1 LIVQLSILAKVVT
14 DFEYMKLQSFW
25 FEIKTLWTKFFLSD

>member
-1 LIVQLSILAKVVT
+1 LIIQLSILAKVEP

-25 FEIKTLWTKFFLSD
+25 FDLKTLWMKFF